1 MKAFRDVLDD
11 KLGVLSELNA
21 SILDQVEDDEIDNR
35 PVMLWKN
42 HCPNKTSYQSQLQ
55 QLHCI

>member
-1 MKAFRDVLDD
+1 MNAFRDVLDD

-35 PVMLWKN
+35 PVMDDK
-42 HCPNKTSYQSQLQ
+42 
-55 QLHCI
+55 